1 MAYKIEIYGQQ
12 RCGFCER
19 AKALCEQRDLPYTY
33 YEIGVDVDL
42 GEFSRLFPD
51 KKTVPQIMIDGRE
64 ALDKALRLVRED
76 PKLFG

>member
-42 GEFSRLFPD
+42 G
-51 KKTVPQIMIDGRE
+51 
-64 ALDKALRLVRED
+64 
-76 PKLFG
+76 